1 METIDALRDL
11 LAQHDLDRVSFDTF
25 DGYIH
30 IPDPDTHGVS
40 MKDVRTGDRA
50 VVLLGPADQ
59 LDGVLRIDREKGTAT
74 IEFTFPMKMS
84 AS

>member
-1 METIDALRDL
+1 
-11 LAQHDLDRVSFDTF
+11 
-25 DGYIH
+25 
-30 IPDPDTHGVS
+30 